1 MCRCRARTEGPRC
14 HGIGDPLPLA
24 GRRHA
29 RAGYKSSPQ
38 EEHLAHLSS
47 SDAPL
52 VVMEPTEHGDCVD
65 AAIRLEWTWNR
76 LLVPEGLV
84 RTRFVVVADV
94 LGDDAPEVILTEDE
108 DVVEHLSPECAD
120 EGLSKG
126 IHVRRTYRRSHD
138 AHARRPS
145 TPGNREPSFVS
156 WSQTTTCG
164 TRSMVAFLACCA
176 HHSSVGAEVTAAWRI
191 VRRRRSRK
199 KSTNTSRNR
208 MSKVWTKSQA
218 HVTWFRRKVD
228 QLCPLPGGRKRRMY
242 L

>member
-1 MCRCRARTEGPRC
+1 M
-14 HGIGDPLPLA
+14 
-24 GRRHA
+24 A

-47 SDAPL
+47 SDTPV

-120 EGLSKG
+120 EALSKG
-126 IHVRRTYRRSHD
+126 IHVRRAYRRAHD
-138 AHARRPS
+138 AHARRLEYGS
-145 TPGNREPSFVS
+145 GARAELRVVVADDN
-156 WSQTTTCG
+156 CG

-176 HHSSVGAEVTAAWRI
+176 HHSSVGAYVTAAWRI

-208 MSKVWTKSQA
+208 MSNVCTKSHA
-218 HVTWFRRKVD
+218 HVTWFRRNVD
-228 QLCPLPGGRKRRMY
+228 QLCPSPRGRERRMY
-242 L
+242 R